1 MVFSNEPELDSDER
15 QCAVRDAAMIAA
27 RLSLIPDD
35 GYIGP
40 QVILSG
46 TRPTILATRSMRP
59 EKYSYFWY

>member
-15 QCAVRDAAMIAA
+15 QCAVRDAAMIVV
-27 RLSLIPDD
+27 RLSITPTD

-59 EKYSYFWY
+59 ENIPIFWY